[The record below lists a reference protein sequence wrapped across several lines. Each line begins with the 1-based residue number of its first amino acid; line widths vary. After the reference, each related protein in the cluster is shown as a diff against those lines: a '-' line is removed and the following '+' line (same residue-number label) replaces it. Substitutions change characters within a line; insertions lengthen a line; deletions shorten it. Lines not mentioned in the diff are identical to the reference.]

1 MLHQTH
7 TREKSHKK
15 LLEDMDMREE
25 VLLTP
30 TRKGGKAFSTIGGVP
45 DRNSITSYSKDT
57 N

>member
-1 MLHQTH
+1 
-7 TREKSHKK
+7 
-15 LLEDMDMREE
+15 MDMREE